1 MTKAIIAITNVTCS
15 MVIYLLSLI
24 ESYLV
29 LNWSLLTGIEQE
41 PCHVINLLNLL
52 NIVIHK

>member
-1 MTKAIIAITNVTCS
+1 